1 MNNNTN
7 GSHHRYNPRGRRQG
21 EPRYAEQDEPR
32 YREQP
37 EPRYREQDEPRYR
50 EQNEPRCAEQYEPR
64 YREQP
69 EPRYREQAETRY
81 SKQSEPTRAARDSR
95 QTAEH
100 TAPSVGS
107 TRTSLGKEAKRMI
120 LMCVAGVIGLAL
132 LLVSINSLSSV
143 IIGGN
148 SYSKD
153 AQVIDLK
160 DAGITD
166 IKALYKLT
174 DPECVDIRGNEI
186 PADQVMGFIEKY
198 PDCQTLWS
206 VRVGE
211 QFADCDDRH
220 ISVPGLKVED
230 VHLLSYFERLES
242 VDARGADYE
251 VVEAIYNLG
260 LDCDVQWDIEVGGQ
274 RYAPDT
280 TELVTGAATDA
291 EIRRLPLLT
300 GLTNVDASGCTAY
313 EALAEVVAQMP
324 QCTFFWTMDIA
335 GIEVSST
342 DETLDFNRTPIE
354 DIAALEAEF
363 EKLRYLPNLKKVDMC
378 GCGVPNEKMAEWRE
392 KYPDTKF
399 VWEIT
404 FGEKEK
410 SWTVRTDIQVFSTLM
425 GGVNPKYVGDQET
438 FRDLFL
444 YCTDLKVLDLGHN
457 RISDI
462 SLITNLKQL
471 QAVILMD
478 NPISDLSP
486 LGELPE
492 LKFAEIIKTDATSL
506 EFAKNCPKLVHID
519 ASLSEI
525 SEISALAECKELKYC
540 VLFRCPVSADDV
552 NAIKAAVPGV
562 RVAWFDY
569 DYYFKTRNSPLR
581 SEYRLAATNYMY
593 IENFNDWTDFTF
605 VNGADLTI
613 PTDYERPEHYGLPP
627 KDYGL
632 KD

>member
-1 MNNNTN
+1 MNNNPN
-7 GSHHRYNPRGRRQG
+7 GSHHRYNPRGRRQN
-21 EPRYAEQDEPR
+21 EPRYAEQS
-32 YREQP
+32 
-37 EPRYREQDEPRYR
+37 EPRYR
-50 EQNEPRCAEQYEPR
+50 EQNEPR
-64 YREQP
+64 YREQN
-69 EPRYREQAETRY
+69 EPSYRRPNEPQRAERE
-81 SKQSEPTRAARDSR
+81 SLPAVQRS
-95 QTAEH
+95 
-100 TAPSVGS
+100 APAGGS
-107 TRTSLGKEAKRMI
+107 GRTPLGKEAKRMI

-132 LLVSINSLSSV
+132 LLVSINSLSSI

-148 SYSKD
+148 SYAKD
-153 AQVIDLK
+153 AQVIDLR
-160 DAGITD
+160 DSGITD

-174 DPECVDIRGNEI
+174 DPECVDVRGNEI
-186 PADQVMGFIEKY
+186 PAEQVMDFIEKY

-206 VRVGE
+206 VRVGD

-220 ISVPGLKVED
+220 ISVAGLKAED
-230 VHLLSYFERLES
+230 AHLLSYFEHLES

-274 RYAPDT
+274 RYTPDT

-300 GLTNVDASGCTAY
+300 NLTNVDASGCTAY
-313 EALAEVVAQMP
+313 EALSEVVAQMP

-342 DETLDFNRTPIE
+342 DETLNFNRTPIE
-354 DIAALEAEF
+354 DTAALEAEF
-363 EKLRYLPNLKKVDMC
+363 EKLRYLPNLKTVDMC

-478 NPISDLSP
+478 NPITDLSP

-492 LKFAEIIKTDATSL
+492 LMFAEIIKTDATSL

-519 ASLSEI
+519 ASLSDM
-525 SEISALAECKELKYC
+525 SEITALAECKNLKYC

-552 NAIKAAVPGV
+552 NIIKAAVPDA
-562 RVAWFDY
+562 RVAWFDEN
-569 DYYFKTRNSPLR
+569 YYYKTRNSPLR

-593 IENFNDWTDFTF
+593 IETFNDWTDFTF
-605 VNGADLTI
+605 VNGADLTT
-613 PTDYERPEHYGLPP
+613 PNDYKPPEDYGLPA
-627 KDYGL
+627 KDYGM